1 MAKVGIQE
9 RLRNALFLVPYVV
22 RNRGVSIDELAL
34 RMGMTRRQ
42 LERELRMLL
51 MVGRPPFTPDMMLE
65 IYADEDRVYVDLDQS
80 LDKPPALNAFEVV
93 ALAAAAGPY
102 TDERRHGDAA
112 TAVRVALEKITRA
125 LPTELREWME
135 RFSKQLAIVT
145 EEGVD
150 NYLSLLQ
157 RAIDEK
163 LEVELQYYSASRDAV
178 SERTVRPYG
187 LVNRNGLWY
196 LVAWCTLRQQ
206 VLVFRLTRILQ
217 VEVSERI
224 FDTPQQPIDCQQ
236 FVAERL
242 AIPELGE
249 NKYVIRFNPAAA
261 PWARQRWPAG
271 RLQETGDGSLELTLY
286 DVSEEFVLSFV
297 ASYAGE
303 ASIVEPAALAARL
316 AEEAAQVL
324 QLYQSGS

>member
-1 MAKVGIQE
+1 MARVAIQE

-22 RNRGVSIDELAL
+22 RNRGVSVSDLAQRL
-34 RMGMTRRQ
+34 GMTRQQ
-42 LERELRMLL
+42 LGRELAMLI
-51 MVGRPPFTPDMMLE
+51 MVGRPPFTPDLMLE
-65 IYADEDRVYVDLDQS
+65 IYEEEDRVYVDLNQS
-80 LDKPPALNAFEVV
+80 LDRPPALNAFEVV

-102 TDERRHGDAA
+102 ADERRHGDAA
-112 TAVRVALEKITRA
+112 TAVRVALEKITRL
-125 LPTELREWME
+125 LPEELRDWME
-135 RFSKQLAIVT
+135 RLSKQMAILT

-150 NYLSLLQ
+150 SYLTLLQ
-157 RAIDEK
+157 RAIEER
-163 LEVELQYYSASRDAV
+163 LEVELRYYSASRDVV

-217 VEVSERI
+217 AQVSERI
-224 FDTPQQPIDCQQ
+224 FDPPQEELNCQQ

-249 NKYVIRFNPAAA
+249 NEYVIRFSPAAA
-261 PWARQRWPAG
+261 RWIRQKWPAE
-271 RLQETGDGSLELTLY
+271 RLQETGDGSLDLALY

-303 ASIVEPAALAARL
+303 ARIVEPANLAARL
-316 AEEAAQVL
+316 AEEAGQML
-324 QLYQSGS
+324 DLYQTGS